1 MGFAVFGGGDAGV
14 APVIGVDFFDDDV
27 GQVRALVEHAF
38 EGFGELGD
46 DLGFLLRGHAV
57 TGDAQADEGHGDG
70 SNGRASG

>member
-1 MGFAVFGGGDAGV
+1 MGGGDTGV
-14 APVIGVDFFDDDV
+14 APVVGVDFLDNDV
-27 GQVRALVEHAF
+27 RQVGTFIEDAF
-38 EGFGELGD
+38 EGFGEFGD